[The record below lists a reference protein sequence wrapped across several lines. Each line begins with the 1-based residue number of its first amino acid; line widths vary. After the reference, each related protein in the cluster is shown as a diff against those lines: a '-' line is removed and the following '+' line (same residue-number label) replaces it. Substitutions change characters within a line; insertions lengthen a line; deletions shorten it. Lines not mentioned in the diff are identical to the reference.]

1 MNCSNRELIE
11 NTIAPKHQKISSGDH
26 QSLVHLLVSKDAE
39 MKEVLK
45 LAAEQAIVDQKMIE
59 LKVKVDEQVNK
70 LLEFIIAK
78 LN

>member
-1 MNCSNRELIE
+1 
-11 NTIAPKHQKISSGDH
+11 
-26 QSLVHLLVSKDAE
+26 